1 MKKLSDN
8 TPGSPV
14 YEKTQGAKTK
24 KGIVGCYII
33 LGLLAFALW
42 LGIALV
48 ENTPWLI
55 RAPVLATALLLGDRA
70 AWMICHSYI
79 QSTVTDAPDAHSFE
93 RTSLFLIP
101 LVWLM
106 SNSYKQFGDGG
117 CDPKPDNVVTERKTT
132 EVTRDDIDDISG
144 ICDFIENS
152 AAPTLIWAL
161 CTVPIL
167 LLLGA
172 GWKTLKATSKPSKT
186 EIVWLPGLSTL
197 FVLPDSVRVLL
208 CRITHTRREDEVLD
222 EGE

>member
-1 MKKLSDN
+1 MKKLSNN

-14 YEKTQGAKTK
+14 YEKTEGAKTK

-48 ENTPWLI
+48 PNTPWLI
-55 RAPVLATALLLGDRA
+55 RAPVLATALLLVDRA

-106 SNSYKQFGDGG
+106 SHSYKQFGDGG
-117 CDPKPDNVVTERKTT
+117 CEPKPDTVVIVEKANK
-132 EVTRDDIDDISG
+132 VTVDIARDETLG
-144 ICDFIENS
+144 ICDFIQNS
-152 AAPTLIWAL
+152 AASTLIWAL

-186 EIVWLPGLSTL
+186 EIVWLPVLSTL
-197 FVLPDSVRVLL
+197 FVLPDFVRILVY
-208 CRITHTRREDEVLD
+208 RITPHKAR
-222 EGE
+222 G